1 MFSIRNN
8 AARVARSAMRP
19 STTASAFKATS
30 ISARFLNE
38 SAAPKSKRE
47 VIAEKQI
54 PVAEYVNNSPK
65 HTSIPVRD
73 DPDVEVPIP
82 EEPKT
87 VKPITREMYE
97 KLPKALQK
105 LTVMDKVIII
115 TG

>member
-1 MFSIRNN
+1 
-8 AARVARSAMRP
+8 MRP
-19 STTASAFKATS
+19 STAASTFRATT

-38 SAAPKSKRE
+38 SAVPKSKRE
-47 VIAEKQI
+47 VIAEKHI

-65 HTSIPVRD
+65 RSSIPVRD
-73 DPDVEVPIP
+73 DPEVEVPLP

-87 VKPITREMYE
+87 VKPLTREMYE

>member
-19 STTASAFKATS
+19 TTTNLTKATS
-30 ISARFLNE
+30 ISARMMTE

-65 HTSIPVRD
+65 RSTIPVRD
-73 DPDVEVPIP
+73 DPDVEVPLP
-82 EEPKT
+82 EKPKAI
-87 VKPITREMYE
+87 KPLTREMYE

>member
-19 STTASAFKATS
+19 SANITKATS

-65 HTSIPVRD
+65 RSSIPVRD
-73 DPDVEVPIP
+73 DPDVEVPLP
-82 EEPKT
+82 EQPKS
-87 VKPITREMYE
+87 VKPLTREMYE

>member
-8 AARVARSAMRP
+8 AARVARSAMR
-19 STTASAFKATS
+19 STTSNLTKTTS
-30 ISARFLNE
+30 ISARMMTE

-65 HTSIPVRD
+65 RSSIPVRD
-73 DPDVEVPIP
+73 DPDVEVPLP
-82 EEPKT
+82 EVPKT
-87 VKPITREMYE
+87 VKPLTREMYE

>member
-1 MFSIRNN
+1 M
-8 AARVARSAMRP
+8 
-19 STTASAFKATS
+19 T
-30 ISARFLNE
+30 E

-54 PVAEYVNNSPK
+54 PVAEYVNHSPK
-65 HTSIPVRD
+65 HSSIPVRD
-73 DPDVEVPIP
+73 DPDVEVPHR

-87 VKPITREMYE
+87 VQPLTREMYE